1 MPVSG
6 GRAWTIWLKAS
17 RPPAEAPMPTMGN
30 CAPGVL
36 VDSGATLT
44 GSGGEAG
51 EPEALLGGFGEREP
65 EAPLGGLG
73 RLPAGFFRAT
83 ATSWLLLESAAVSRN
98 DQSKARPGGHRSP
111 WLRRAH
117 RSTCPKRKIQRRI
130 RATGSFGGSRARSP
144 QRHTARS

>member
-51 EPEALLGGFGEREP
+51 EPEALLGGSGEP
-65 EAPLGGLG
+65 EAPFGGLG

-83 ATSWLLLESAAVSRN
+83 TTSSLLLGAAAVSRS
-98 DQSKARPGGHRSP
+98 DQPKASPERPPEPGCAVP
-111 WLRRAH
+111 TTRRAG
-117 RSTCPKRKIQRRI
+117 RRD
-130 RATGSFGGSRARSP
+130 P
-144 QRHTARS
+144 V